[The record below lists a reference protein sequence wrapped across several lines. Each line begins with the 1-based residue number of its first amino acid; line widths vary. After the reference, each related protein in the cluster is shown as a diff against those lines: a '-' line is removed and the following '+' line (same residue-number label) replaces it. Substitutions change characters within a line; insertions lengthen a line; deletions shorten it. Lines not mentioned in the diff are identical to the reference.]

1 MVNGALPPK
10 AVERGGMTPED
21 PERALALTYA
31 TEPGRAGLAALLALD
46 DALGRLLRSTR
57 EPALGEIRLTWWRDR
72 LAALDM
78 GPPPGEPVLQ
88 ALAEHIVARG
98 VPGASLGAMTE
109 GWALLL
115 RPELSVEDLRRFG
128 ELRGGTLFTAIAKLL
143 GAEDEVEAAGQG
155 WALADLSTHLSDPPA
170 AEAARDLALPLL
182 DAALAE
188 RWSRPARALGAMA
201 HLARLDLV
209 RPGTAKGAPSR
220 VGRLLWHRLTGR

>member
-1 MVNGALPPK
+1 MVNRALRPK
-10 AVERGGMTPED
+10 GVERGGMTSED
-21 PERALALTYA
+21 PETALALTYA

-72 LAALDM
+72 LAALDTA
-78 GPPPGEPVLQ
+78 PPPGEPVLQ
-88 ALAEHIVARG
+88 ALAAQVVARG
-98 VPGASLGAMTE
+98 VPGASLGGMTE

-128 ELRGGTLFTAIAKLL
+128 ELRGGTLFTASAKLL
-143 GAEDEVEAAGQG
+143 GAEDKVEAAGQG

-170 AEAARDLALPLL
+170 AAAARDLALPLL

-201 HLARLDLV
+201 HLARLDLA
-209 RPGTAKGAPSR
+209 RPGAAKGAPGR